1 MKIKLYTHPEN
12 RQYLKKKDNT
22 EKLPKPKEKLKF
34 TKKKENQVNNEYEE
48 IKK

>member
-22 EKLPKPKEKLKF
+22 EGVTE
-34 TKKKENQVNNEYEE
+34 TKKEAEIYKKKKSKVNNEY
-48 IKK
+48 